1 MLEKKVEDLDSLNG
15 GGSFF
20 ASFLILMLPG
30 EDGGGAILDGI
41 LT

>member
-1 MLEKKVEDLDSLNG
+1 MG
-15 GGSFF
+15 GGVI